1 MSNKKDSVVSKSKK
15 VNKEKKTLKDNK
27 EVLEEK
33 PKVKRTRKVK
43 EVEPE
48 IEFTT
53 EFDNIPTEIKEE
65 IKVEIKEE
73 AKEKVVVEEPKE
85 EKVEVKTIKKDIPI
99 TKPISV
105 NTRSKEKVKEPLKL
119 NKDFPLFVRIGK
131 FFKKIFNIIF
141 SHENIKFTI
150 LGIIILLLLIV
161 IMVTNNI
168 YSKLVGKWEYFEE
181 STNQTYVI
189 TFAKDGT
196 GTYKF
201 GDKQTEF
208 IYKDHDTYY
217 TIRYTHDST
226 SIEKKYKIR
235 NRKLTVCDQIGN
247 CATYKKK

>member
-65 IKVEIKEE
+65 VKIETKEE
-73 AKEKVVVEEPKE
+73 VKEEIEEKKEESKE
-85 EKVEVKTIKKDIPI
+85 EKIVKKDIPI

-105 NTRSKEKVKEPLKL
+105 NTKSKEKVKEPLKL

-208 IYKDHDTYY
+208 VYKDYDTYY